1 MEGSDMSTLQ
11 SSSTASIACME
22 HQILEHVKQAL
33 RVTIN
38 WEAPVVS
45 MPRKL
50 SSLQFTIKSF
60 NRHFERVISIEEEG
74 GYMNEVVDAKPYL
87 QNRIDG
93 LERDHNA
100 FRTRLRKLNSAL
112 NDIKEWEEP
121 RFEKVC
127 QELRELLDDV
137 DRHDLREIE
146 LLQESLLM
154 DDGGEG

>member
-1 MEGSDMSTLQ
+1 MSTLQ
-11 SSSTASIACME
+11 KSSTASIACME

-60 NRHFERVISIEEEG
+60 KRHLERVISIEEEG
-74 GYMNEVVDAKPYL
+74 GYMNEVIDVKPYL
-87 QNRIDG
+87 QSRIDR
-93 LERDHNA
+93 LERDHKA
-100 FRTRLRKLNSAL
+100 FRSRLKGLTSEL
-112 NDIKEWEEP
+112 SDINEWEEP
-121 RFEKVC
+121 RFDRVC
-127 QELRELLDDV
+127 EELRALLDDV
-137 DRHDLREIE
+137 DRHDMGEVE

>member
-1 MEGSDMSTLQ
+1 MPMLQ
-11 SSSTASIACME
+11 GNSTASTACME
-22 HQILEHVKQAL
+22 HQVLEHIKQAL

-38 WEAPVVS
+38 WHAPTVS

-60 NRHFERVISIEEEG
+60 QRHLERVISIEEEG
-74 GYMNEVVDAKPYL
+74 GYMNEVIDAKPYF
-87 QNRIDG
+87 QDRIER
-93 LERDHNA
+93 LEKDHA
-100 FRTRLRKLNSAL
+100 RFRGRLRQLMPEL

-121 RFEKVC
+121 RFEQVC
-127 QELRELLDDV
+127 DDLRQLLDDV
-137 DRHDLREIE
+137 DRHDLREVE

>member
-1 MEGSDMSTLQ
+1 MPTLQ

-60 NRHFERVISIEEEG
+60 KRHLERVISIEEEH
-74 GYMNEVVDAKPYL
+74 GYMHEVVDAKPYL
-87 QNRIDG
+87 QNRIER
-93 LERDHNA
+93 LERDHNV
-100 FRTRLRKLNSAL
+100 FRSRLRALTLEL

-121 RFEKVC
+121 RFEQVC
-127 QELRELLDDV
+127 QELQDLLDAV
-137 DRHDLREIE
+137 DRHDLGEVE
-146 LLQESLLM
+146 LLQESLLL